1 MKLSIPFYVRTVLA
15 RLAAGGHEAYA
26 VGGCVRDALDGRVP
40 HDWDVCTS
48 ALPEETKACFP
59 GFRVVETGI
68 RHGTVTVL
76 PEEEPVEITTYRVDG
91 AYSDGRHPDAVS
103 FTRSLREDLAR
114 RDFTINAMAYRPAE
128 VSAEP
133 APGETGADAVDTDG
147 ELVDP
152 FGGREDLRRRLIR
165 CVGDPNARFSED
177 ALRILRALRFSAVL
191 RCRIEPDTADAA
203 RRLRG
208 TLAAVSPERRLVEL
222 RKLLTGADAAD
233 VLRAFS
239 DVIAAAAPG
248 LPEDAAA
255 KRAETVGRAPCEL
268 DVRLAVLLHGLD
280 AQAIL
285 HGLRAE
291 RALVERVGFLVERMD
306 EPFPSDPPGIR
317 RLLRDAGPDAA
328 RSLART
334 VGADETALNAVLASG
349 GCWSVG
355 QLAVRGADLIKAG
368 LQPGPQLGR
377 TLGALLDAVMDE
389 TLPNERTALLDAAVR
404 MAEETPPRG

>member
-208 TLAAVSPERRLVEL
+208 CGV
-222 RKLLTGADAAD
+222 
-233 VLRAFS
+233 
-239 DVIAAAAPG
+239 
-248 LPEDAAA
+248 
-255 KRAETVGRAPCEL
+255 
-268 DVRLAVLLHGLD
+268 
-280 AQAIL
+280 
-285 HGLRAE
+285 
-291 RALVERVGFLVERMD
+291 FL
-306 EPFPSDPPGIR
+306 
-317 RLLRDAGPDAA
+317 
-328 RSLART
+328 
-334 VGADETALNAVLASG
+334 
-349 GCWSVG
+349 
-355 QLAVRGADLIKAG
+355 
-368 LQPGPQLGR
+368 
-377 TLGALLDAVMDE
+377 
-389 TLPNERTALLDAAVR
+389 
-404 MAEETPPRG
+404 